1 MIDKDP
7 FTDDIAEAIS
17 HLTYD
22 EIDQLV
28 DAMFVKS
35 DTLPYTFM
43 KAMASNLKVR
53 EQTENEVL
61 DLLR

>member
-1 MIDKDP
+1 MTEKDP

-17 HLTYD
+17 HLTYV
-22 EIDQLV
+22 EIDQLIV
-28 DAMFVKS
+28 AMFAKS

-53 EQTENEVL
+53 ERTENEVL

>member
-17 HLTYD
+17 QLTYV

>member
-1 MIDKDP
+1 MTDKDP

-17 HLTYD
+17 HLTYV

-53 EQTENEVL
+53 EQTENEVF

>member
-1 MIDKDP
+1 MTEKDP
-7 FTDDIAEAIS
+7 FMHDIAEAIS
-17 HLTYD
+17 YLTYT

-53 EQTENEVL
+53 ERTENEVL